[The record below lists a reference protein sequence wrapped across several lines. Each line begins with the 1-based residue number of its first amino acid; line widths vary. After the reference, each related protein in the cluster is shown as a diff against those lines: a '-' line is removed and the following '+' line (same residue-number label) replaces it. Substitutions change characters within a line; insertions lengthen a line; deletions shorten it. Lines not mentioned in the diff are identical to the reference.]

1 MSPVPK
7 LSNDS
12 TTGRVF
18 LLNMPV
24 LLGTGLLAPEGLTV
38 DDLSRKD
45 LPWGADDSLAAADAS
60 SRCTPRKS
68 GWTVNV
74 ENMY

>member
-1 MSPVPK
+1 M
-7 LSNDS
+7 
-12 TTGRVF
+12 TGRVF

-24 LLGTGLLAPEGLTV
+24 LLGMGLLVPEGLTV
-38 DDLSRKD
+38 DDRSRND
-45 LPWGADDSLAAADAS
+45 LPWVCPDDSLAAADAS

-74 ENMY
+74 VNMRR